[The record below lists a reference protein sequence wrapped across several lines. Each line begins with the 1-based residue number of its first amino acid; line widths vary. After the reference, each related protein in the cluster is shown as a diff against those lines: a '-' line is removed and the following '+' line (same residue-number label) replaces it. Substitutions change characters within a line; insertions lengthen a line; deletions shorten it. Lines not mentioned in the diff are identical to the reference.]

1 MTRQE
6 VLGRRLALQH
16 VVIDERYR
24 VLPRGNLRMWRKE
37 RLDEDRRQF
46 GREKMRSR
54 RRVVDVGDDAVTFP
68 IGKALETLTDE
79 SSEVKLETPIV
90 AVTLACVLEN
100 TLKHM
105 ALRIRVRR
113 YRDENASGSI
123 V

>member
-90 AVTLACVLEN
+90 AVTLAGVLEN

>member
-1 MTRQE
+1 
-6 VLGRRLALQH
+6 
-16 VVIDERYR
+16 
-24 VLPRGNLRMWRKE
+24 
-37 RLDEDRRQF
+37 
-46 GREKMRSR
+46 MRSR

-90 AVTLACVLEN
+90 AVTLAGVLEN